1 MPAMPRWNSK
11 AKKIAFSIMGPPP
24 NQNNIKDKGKKKR
37 DERLTFEETV
47 RVR

>member
-1 MPAMPRWNSK
+1 MPGMVRPK
-11 AKKIAFSIMGPPP
+11 GKGKKIAFEVLGVPANMQEHKTPRE
-24 NQNNIKDKGKKKR
+24 KKV